1 MGISQDLRTDTASDI
16 AVSPL
21 RGRWLR
27 PRWRVPA
34 VATLTVLPLYAVW
47 ALVLATGGGDLAAQ
61 LAWAGFAA
69 RHPGSAYN
77 LSWYG
82 GTHTA
87 NYSLL
92 TPWLMAAFGVRT
104 VSVVA
109 GVSSTWL
116 MALLFVRAEGA
127 RGGRLGGDGA
137 WRGVSPAL
145 LAAAALWCN
154 VVSGRTTFAVGIAFA
169 LAACLLVQGPMGA
182 VGPDR
187 MESAAL
193 GDGSVRRSRTRLL
206 LACVSTALATMASPV
221 AGLFLLVVGA
231 AYGLDRQWR
240 KAAALSVP
248 PCVIVAATT
257 LLFPFGGEQPMQ
269 LGKLWLPL
277 GVCAALLL
285 AAPASRTWRV
295 VRAGSAVYAVGVVLT
310 YVVASPIGS
319 NVERLV
325 GLAGPPVLLAALLAP
340 GLDRTRRV
348 VLAVV
353 LLISVNWLRDKTLD
367 DTGVSTVTP
376 AWASHTDGL
385 VGELRR
391 LGADRTRVE
400 VVPARNHREAA
411 VLGADVNNARGW
423 NRQLDVERGRLF
435 YDGSFSPAAYRAWLD
450 RWAVGLVALHDG
462 LPDGPA
468 TAEAALVR
476 SGPPWLERV
485 WGDAHWTVYRVRD
498 AVPLVSAPGVVVRG
512 DDAQLVVRMPGAG
525 SATVRIAYS
534 PWLRADGGA
543 CVARDGEWTRL
554 TVPRAGV
561 YRLDSAYRWPRGGGC

>member
-1 MGISQDLRTDTASDI
+1 M
-16 AVSPL
+16 
-21 RGRWLR
+21 
-27 PRWRVPA
+27 PA
-34 VATLTVLPLYAVW
+34 VVTLTVLPLYVVW

-61 LAWAGFAA
+61 LAWAGFAS

-82 GTHTA
+82 GAHTA

-127 RGGRLGGDGA
+127 RGGRLGGDGP
-137 WRGVSPAL
+137 WRGVWPAL

-169 LAACLLVQGPMGA
+169 LAACLVAQGPVGA
-182 VGPDR
+182 TAAPI
-187 MESAAL
+187 ESAAL
-193 GDGSVRRSRTRLL
+193 GSVRRSITRLS
-206 LACVSTALATMASPV
+206 LASVSTALATMASPV

-240 KAAALSVP
+240 KAAVLSVP
-248 PCVIVAATT
+248 PCVIVTATT
-257 LLFPFGGEQPMQ
+257 LLFPFEGEQPMAV
-269 LGKLWLPL
+269 GKLWMPL
-277 GVCAALLL
+277 GVCAALLV
-285 AAPASRTWRV
+285 AAPPSRTWRV
-295 VRAGSAVYAVGVVLT
+295 VRAGAAVYAVGVVLT

-385 VGELRR
+385 VDELRR

-411 VLGADVNNARGW
+411 VLGAYVNNARGW

-435 YDGSFSPAAYRAWLD
+435 YDGSFSAGAYRAWLD
-450 RWAVGLVALHDG
+450 RWAVGLVAVHDG

-476 SGPPWLERV
+476 SGVPWLERV
-485 WGDAHWTVYRVRD
+485 WGDAHWTVYRVRG

-512 DDAQLVVRMPGAG
+512 DDAALVVRMSRAG
-525 SATVRIAYS
+525 SATVRVAYS
-534 PWLRADGGA
+534 PWLRAEGA

-554 TVPRAGV
+554 TVRRPGV
-561 YRLDSAYRWPRGGGC
+561 YRLDSPYRWPRGGGC

>member
-1 MGISQDLRTDTASDI
+1 M

-21 RGRWLR
+21 RRRWLR
-27 PRWRVPA
+27 PELRVPA
-34 VATLTVLPLYAVW
+34 VVTLAFLPLYVMW

-61 LAWAGFAA
+61 LAWAGFAS

-82 GTHTA
+82 GAHTA

-104 VSVVA
+104 VSVAA
-109 GVSSTWL
+109 GVASTWL

-127 RGGRLGGDGA
+127 RGDGP
-137 WRGVSPAL
+137 WRGVWPAL

-154 VVSGRTTFAVGIAFA
+154 VVSGRTTFAVGIVFA
-169 LAACLLVQGPMGA
+169 LVACGVVQGRAGSA
-182 VGPDR
+182 TTPD
-187 MESAAL
+187 ESVAL
-193 GDGSVRRSRTRLL
+193 GSVRRSRIGLVL
-206 LACVSTALATMASPV
+206 PSVSSALATMASPV

-248 PCVIVAATT
+248 PCVIVAGTT
-257 LLFPFGGEQPMQ
+257 LLFPFEGEQPMQ
-269 LGKLWLPL
+269 LGKLWMPL
-277 GVCAALLL
+277 GVCAALLV
-285 AAPASRTWRV
+285 AAPPSRTWRV
-295 VRAGSAVYAVGVVLT
+295 VRAGAAVYAVGVVLT
-310 YVVASPIGS
+310 YVIASPIGS

-385 VGELRR
+385 VDELRR

-411 VLGADVNNARGW
+411 VLGAYVNNARGW

-435 YDGSFSPAAYRAWLD
+435 YDGSFSAGAYRAWLD
-450 RWAVGLVALHDG
+450 RWAVGLVAVHDG

-468 TAEAALVR
+468 TAEATLVR
-476 SGPPWLERV
+476 GGVPWLERV
-485 WGDAHWTVYRVRD
+485 WGDTHWTVYRVRG
-498 AVPLVSAPGVVVRG
+498 AVPLVSAPGAVVRG
-512 DDAQLVVRMPGAG
+512 DDATLDVRMSRAG

-534 PWLRADGGA
+534 PWLRAEGA
-543 CVARDGEWTRL
+543 CVSRDGEWTRL

-561 YRLDSAYRWPRGGGC
+561 YRLESPYRWGRGGGC

>member
-1 MGISQDLRTDTASDI
+1 M
-16 AVSPL
+16 
-21 RGRWLR
+21 
-27 PRWRVPA
+27 PA
-34 VATLTVLPLYAVW
+34 VVTLTVLPLYAVW
-47 ALVLATGGGDLAAQ
+47 ALFLATGGGDLAAQ
-61 LAWAGFAA
+61 LAWAGFAS

-82 GTHTA
+82 GAHTA

-109 GVSSTWL
+109 GVASTWL

-127 RGGRLGGDGA
+127 RGGRLGGDGP
-137 WRGVSPAL
+137 WRGVWPAL

-154 VVSGRTTFAVGIAFA
+154 VVSGRTTFATGVVFA
-169 LAACLLVQGPMGA
+169 LAACLLVQGAGPGLGA
-182 VGPDR
+182 VQ
-187 MESAAL
+187 
-193 GDGSVRRSRTRLL
+193 RSRTRLV
-206 LACVSTALATMASPV
+206 LAGVSSALATMASPV

-257 LLFPFGGEQPMQ
+257 LLFPFEGEQPMQ
-269 LGKLWLPL
+269 LGKLWMPL
-277 GVCAALLL
+277 GVCAALLV
-285 AAPASRTWRV
+285 AAPPTRTWRV
-295 VRAGSAVYAVGVVLT
+295 VRAGAAVYAVGVVLT
-310 YVVASPIGS
+310 FLVASPVGT
-319 NVERLV
+319 NVERLL
-325 GLAGPPVLLAALLAP
+325 GLAGPPMLLAALLAP

-385 VGELRR
+385 VDELRR

-411 VLGADVNNARGW
+411 VLGAYVNNARGW

-435 YDGSFSPAAYRAWLD
+435 YDGSFSAGAYRAWLD
-450 RWAVGLVALHDG
+450 RWAVGLVAIHDG
-462 LPDGPA
+462 RPDGPA

-476 SGPPWLERV
+476 GGVPWLERV
-485 WGDAHWTVYRVRD
+485 WGDAHWAVYRVRG

-512 DDAQLVVRMPGAG
+512 DDATLDVRMSRAG
-525 SATVRIAYS
+525 SATVRVAYS
-534 PWLRADGGA
+534 PWLRAEGA
-543 CVARDGEWTRL
+543 CVSRDGEWTRL

-561 YRLDSAYRWPRGGGC
+561 YRLESPYRWGRGGGC

>member
-1 MGISQDLRTDTASDI
+1 MGISQDLRTDTADD
-16 AVSPL
+16 AAASPP
-21 RGRWLR
+21 RGLWPR
-27 PRWRVPA
+27 PEFRVPA
-34 VATLTVLPLYAVW
+34 VATLAFLPLYAVW
-47 ALVLATGGGDLAAQ
+47 ALFLATGGGDLAAQ

-82 GTHTA
+82 GAHTA

-104 VSVVA
+104 VSVAA
-109 GVSSTWL
+109 GVASTWL
-116 MALLFVRAEGA
+116 MTLLFVRARGA
-127 RGGRLGGDGA
+127 RGEPVAGDGP
-137 WRGVSPAL
+137 WRGVWPAL

-169 LAACLLVQGPMGA
+169 LVACLLVQG
-182 VGPDR
+182 V
-187 MESAAL
+187 ESTAL
-193 GDGSVRRSRTRLL
+193 GGGAGRRSRTRLP

-240 KAAALSVP
+240 KAVVLSVP
-248 PCVIVAATT
+248 PCVIVAVTT
-257 LLFPFGGEQPMQ
+257 LLFPFEGEQPMA
-269 LGKLWLPL
+269 LGKLWMPL
-277 GVCAALLL
+277 GVCAALLV
-285 AAPASRTWRV
+285 AAPVSRTWRV
-295 VRAGSAVYAVGVVLT
+295 VRAGAAVYAVGVVLT
-310 YVVASPIGS
+310 YLIASPIGT

-367 DTGVSTVTP
+367 DTDVSTVTP

-385 VGELRR
+385 VDELRR

-411 VLGADVNNARGW
+411 VLGAYVNNARGW

-435 YDGSFSPAAYRAWLD
+435 YDGSFSAEAYRAWLD

-476 SGPPWLERV
+476 SGVPWLERV
-485 WGDAHWTVYRVRD
+485 WGDAHWTVYRVRG
-498 AVPLVSAPGVVVRG
+498 AVPLVSAPGEVVRG
-512 DDAQLVVRMPGAG
+512 DDARLVVRMSRAG

-534 PWLRADGGA
+534 PWLRAEGA
-543 CVARDGEWTRL
+543 CVGRDGEWTRI
-554 TVPRAGV
+554 TVRRAGV
-561 YRLDSAYRWPRGGGC
+561 YRLESPYRWAGWGGC

>member
-1 MGISQDLRTDTASDI
+1 MGTSSQVLGTDGTDRTDTAADV
-16 AVSPL
+16 ASPL

-27 PRWRVPA
+27 PEWRVPA
-34 VATLTVLPLYAVW
+34 VVTLIFLPLYVVW

-61 LAWAGFAA
+61 LAWAGFAS

-82 GTHTA
+82 GAHTA

-109 GVSSTWL
+109 GVASTWL

-127 RGGRLGGDGA
+127 RGGRLGGDGP
-137 WRGVSPAL
+137 WRGVWPAL

-154 VVSGRTTFAVGIAFA
+154 VVSGRTTFAVGVAFG
-169 LAACLLVQGPMGA
+169 LAACLLVQRTA
-182 VGPDR
+182 
-187 MESAAL
+187 SAL
-193 GDGSVRRSRTRLL
+193 GSVHRSRARAV
-206 LACVSTALATMASPV
+206 LAGVSTALATMASPV

-231 AYGLDRQWR
+231 AYGLDRQWG

-248 PCVIVAATT
+248 PCVIVAVTT
-257 LLFPFGGEQPMQ
+257 LLFPFEGEQPMA
-269 LGKLWLPL
+269 LGKVWMPL
-277 GVCAALLL
+277 AVCAALLV
-285 AAPASRTWRV
+285 AAPVSRTWRV
-295 VRAGSAVYAVGVVLT
+295 VRAGAAVYAVGVVLT
-310 YVVASPIGS
+310 YAIASPIGT

-353 LLISVNWLRDKTLD
+353 LLVSVNWLRDKTLD

-385 VGELRR
+385 VDELRR

-411 VLGADVNNARGW
+411 VLGAYVNNARGW

-435 YDGSFSPAAYRAWLD
+435 YDGSFSAGTYRAWLD
-450 RWAVGLVALHDG
+450 RWAVGLVVVHDG

-476 SGPPWLERV
+476 GGVPWLERV
-485 WGDAHWTVYRVRD
+485 WGDAHWTVYRVRG
-498 AVPLVSAPGVVVRG
+498 AVPLVSAPGAVVRG
-512 DDAQLVVRMPGAG
+512 DDARLVVRMPRAG

-561 YRLDSAYRWPRGGGC
+561 YRLDSPYRWPRGGGC

>member
-1 MGISQDLRTDTASDI
+1 MP
-16 AVSPL
+16 V
-21 RGRWLR
+21 
-27 PRWRVPA
+27 

-82 GTHTA
+82 GAHTA

-104 VSVVA
+104 VSVAA
-109 GVSSTWL
+109 GLSSTWL

-127 RGGRLGGDGA
+127 RGGRFGGGDGP
-137 WRGVSPAL
+137 WRGLWPAL

-154 VVSGRTTFAVGIAFA
+154 VVSGRTTFAVGVAFG
-169 LAACLLVQGPMGA
+169 LAACLLVQGPPRG
-182 VGPDR
+182 GPGG
-187 MESAAL
+187 SAPAL
-193 GDGSVRRSRTRLL
+193 GSVRRSRTRLA

-231 AYGLDRQWR
+231 AYGLDRQWG
-240 KAAALSVP
+240 KAAVLSVP
-248 PCVIVAATT
+248 PCAIVAATT
-257 LLFPFGGEQPMQ
+257 LLFPFEGEQPMA
-269 LGKLWLPL
+269 LGKVWMPL
-277 GVCAALLL
+277 AVCAALLL
-285 AAPASRTWRV
+285 AAPVSRTWRV
-295 VRAGSAVYAVGVVLT
+295 VRFGSAVYAVGVVLT
-310 YVVASPIGS
+310 YCVASPVGT
-319 NVERLV
+319 NVERLL

-353 LLISVNWLRDKTLD
+353 LLVSVNWLRDKTLD
-367 DTGVSTVTP
+367 DIEVSTVTP
-376 AWASHTDGL
+376 AWATHTDGL
-385 VGELRR
+385 VAELRR
-391 LGADRTRVE
+391 LGSDRTRVE

-411 VLGADVNNARGW
+411 VLGAYVNNARGW

-435 YDGSFSPAAYRAWLD
+435 YDGSFSPGTYRAWLD
-450 RWAVGLVALHDG
+450 RWAVGLVVLHDG
-462 LPDGPA
+462 RPDGPA

-476 SGPPWLERV
+476 GGVPWLERV
-485 WGDAHWTVYRVRD
+485 WSDAHWTVYRVRD

-512 DDAQLVVRMPGAG
+512 DDAHLVVRMDRAG
-525 SATVRIAYS
+525 SATVRVAYS
-534 PWLRADGGA
+534 PWLRVDGGA
-543 CVARDGEWTRL
+543 GACVGRDGEWVRL
-554 TVPRAGV
+554 TVRRGGE
-561 YRLDSAYRWPRGGGC
+561 YRLGSSYGWPWRGACG